1 MSQYPFFWSFLGPA
15 FAYTSAMK
23 ADPVY
28 GPVLEETV
36 RHALA
41 FLTSLPQSSV
51 AATATL
57 ETLRERLGRPLP
69 AGPRDPSVVIDQLV
83 RDVEGG
89 LTGNAGGRFY
99 AWVIGGSL
107 PAALAADWM
116 TSAWDQNAGMYA
128 VAPAAAVVEEVCG
141 RWLLDLLGLPPQ
153 ASFAL
158 VTGCQMAHVT
168 CLAAARNGVL
178 ARHGWDVE
186 QRGLIGAPPI
196 RVITGDQ
203 RHGTIERALR
213 LLGLGRDC
221 IVDIPVAANG
231 QLTAAALAPVLAAS
245 PGQPTI
251 VLLQAGDLNTGSFDP
266 FLEIIPLAHQSGAW
280 VHVDGAFGLWAAAS
294 PAHRHFTEGIEGADS
309 WATDGHKWLNVPYD
323 CGYAFVT
330 DREAHYRSMGHHAN
344 YLTHSEAARDQVD
357 WNPEYSRRARG
368 FATYAALASLGR
380 EGVARLVAGCCEHA
394 LALVT
399 RAGALPGAEV
409 LHVPHI
415 NQGLLRFPDPAPGAT
430 AQDHDR
436 HTEAVVARVVASG
449 EAMFACTT
457 WRGRR
462 CMRVSVCGWATT
474 ETDIERAVQAIDQAL
489 RSATTRRSAPART
502 SPS

>member
-1 MSQYPFFWSFLGPA
+1 MNTANHMADDPR
-15 FAYTSAMK
+15 YT
-23 ADPVY
+23 
-28 GPVLEETV
+28 PVLQETLA
-36 RHALA
+36 HALA
-41 FLTSLPQSSV
+41 YLSSLPRAPV

-57 ETLRERLGRPLP
+57 EQLRGRLDRPLP
-69 AGPRDPSVVIDQLV
+69 AGPRDARMVINELV

-89 LTGNAGGRFY
+89 LTGSAGGRFF
-99 AWVIGGSL
+99 AWVIGGSV

-116 TSAWDQNAGMYA
+116 TSAWDQNAGMFT
-128 VAPAAAVVEEVCG
+128 VAPAAAVVKEVCG
-141 RWLLDLLGLPPQ
+141 RWLLDLLALPPS

-178 ARHGWDVE
+178 AKHGWDVE
-186 QRGLIGAPPI
+186 QRGLMGAPPLRI
-196 RVITGDQ
+196 ITGDQ

-221 IVDIPVAANG
+221 VIDIPVAANG
-231 QLTAAALAPVLAAS
+231 QLTAAALAPVLAAA
-245 PGQPTI
+245 PNQPTI

-266 FLEIIPLAHQSGAW
+266 FTEVIPLAHQHGAW

-294 PAHRHFTEGIEGADS
+294 PAHAHFTEGVALADS

-323 CGYAFVT
+323 CGYAIVT
-330 DREAHYRSMGHHAN
+330 DREAHYRSMGHHAH

-357 WNPEYSRRARG
+357 WNPEYSRRGRG
-368 FATYAALASLGR
+368 FATYAAIASLGR
-380 EGVARLVAGCCEHA
+380 EGIARLVGDCCRHA
-394 LALVT
+394 HALVT
-399 RAGALPGAEV
+399 RAGRLPGVEV

-430 AQDHDR
+430 AVDHDR
-436 HTEAVVARVVASG
+436 HTEAVTARVVASG

-474 ETDIERAVQAIDQAL
+474 EADVDRAVAAIAAAL
-489 RSATTRRSAPART
+489 LP
-502 SPS
+502 